1 MLRVIWVAGLLS
13 LLSPFSGIAGAHDAR
28 AQTYPNRPV
37 KLVTPSGAGG
47 PTDLLARVIADAL
60 SAELGQRFIID
71 NKPSAG
77 GVVAGETVANAPKDG
92 YTLLYANS
100 STQSINPALY
110 PSMPY
115 DPAVALIPV
124 IHVSVTP
131 MMMVVH
137 PSFPAKTVQDLLAY
151 DRANPG
157 KLNFGHAGAGTLPH
171 LVFEMFRLATKIH
184 AVPVAY
190 NGGAASLQAL
200 VAGEVPV
207 TFETVPL
214 LLPRVQAGL
223 VRPLAVTSKAR
234 HPDLP
239 DVPTMAEV
247 GYPEVVALSWT
258 GLVAPAGTPPEIV
271 NLLNAK
277 LNADFQKPELRDKMK
292 TLGAELKGGT
302 PADFAA
308 WIAEERGRWTRVVKE
323 SGATP

>member
-1 MLRVIWVAGLLS
+1 MRHLLS
-13 LLSPFSGIAGAHDAR
+13 VLALSGLVIASGAEVR
-28 AQTYPNRPV
+28 AQAYPNRPV
-37 KLVTPSGAGG
+37 RLVTPSGAGG
-47 PTDLLARVIADAL
+47 PTDILARVIADAL
-60 SAELGQRFIID
+60 SADLGQRFIID

-77 GVVAGETVANAPKDG
+77 GVVAGETVARAAPDG

-115 DPAVALIPV
+115 DPAVDLTPV

-131 MMMVVH
+131 MMLVANPKFAV
-137 PSFPAKTVQDLLAY
+137 KTAQELIAY
-151 DRANPG
+151 DKANPG

-171 LVFEMFRLATKIH
+171 LVFEMFRLATKLN

-223 VRPLAVTSKAR
+223 VRPLAVTSRAR

-239 DVPTMAEV
+239 DVPTMTEI
-247 GYPEVVALSWT
+247 GYPDVLALSWT
-258 GLVAPAGTPPEIV
+258 GVVAPAGTPREIIA
-271 NLLNAK
+271 LLNTR
-277 LNADFQKPELRDKMK
+277 LNQDFAQGPFKEKMK
-292 TLGAELKGGT
+292 SLGADLKGGT

-308 WIAEERGRWTRVVKE
+308 WIAEERTRWTRVVKE
-323 SGATP
+323 SGAKPN